1 MKTASKIQIAYRVA
15 KMVGREHADDLDSYE
30 DGSIYEVKKIDR
42 TGYQTSVWTI
52 YVRKDALRQVV
63 RFYDPATGEDFAI
76 SSHDAE
82 TIIILDKD
90 PYETFRLSKSL
101 RDYDRRNKI
110 GRYAA

>member
-1 MKTASKIQIAYRVA
+1 MKTASKIEIAYRVA
-15 KMVGREHADDLDSYE
+15 KMVGREHAEDLASYE
-30 DGSIYEVKKIDR
+30 SPSIYEVKKIDR

-76 SSHDAE
+76 SASDAE
-82 TIIILDKD
+82 TIIVLDKE

-101 RDYDRRNKI
+101 REFDRKEKAR
-110 GRYAA
+110 GYAA